1 MKRILSF
8 RFLFE
13 SREKRIV
20 RFFKNGQISKLI
32 KMGVEPELIDWN
44 AIHSRELKRAD
55 SFLATVQMNDP
66 DQKANRTASS
76 VRLAS

>member
-1 MKRILSF
+1 MKTILPF
-8 RFLFE
+8 RFFFE

-32 KMGVEPELIDWN
+32 QMGVEPELIDWN
-44 AIHSRELKRAD
+44 AIHSRELKRTD
-55 SFLATVQMNDP
+55 SFVATVQMNDRA
-66 DQKANRTASS
+66 QKTNRTASS